1 MKDKKEMSWEEREK
15 KWKREDDA
23 RTLARAEEIKADAT
37 RYREAVL
44 ESQNM
49 VDEQIKGV
57 RGLAKVAGRAK
68 ELPKVSPVGRKN
80 PATVGTLTDLVK
92 GSIR

>member
-1 MKDKKEMSWEEREK
+1 MKDKKEMSWEEQEK

-23 RTLARAEEIKADAT
+23 RTLARAEEIKADAN
-37 RYREAVL
+37 RYRDAVL
-44 ESQNM
+44 ESQKM
-49 VDEQIKGV
+49 VDEQVNRVK
-57 RGLAKVAGRAK
+57 GLAKIAGRAK
-68 ELPKVSPVGRKN
+68 ELPRVSPVGRKN